1 MAHEMVSI
9 DGEVRAF
16 HHLEI
21 ELCFRAMIS
30 VMSSSSNPKDAKVAQ
45 TWMDGLQ
52 NIAVGLV
59 NVDLSPHYEGQND
72 RKHLLDVLHSAR
84 RVLPSDGSISTTELN
99 AKIGS
104 EIHTSDG
111 YLDAETIDRAF
122 RKMTIFVAG
131 S

>member
-9 DGEVRAF
+9 DGEARAF

-30 VMSSSSNPKDAKVAQ
+30 VMSNSSNPKDARAAQ
-45 TWMDGLQ
+45 VWVDELQ

-59 NVDLSPHYEGQND
+59 NVDLSPHYEGPND
-72 RKHLLDVLHSAR
+72 RKHLLDVLDSAR
-84 RVLPSDGSISTTELN
+84 RVLPAEGSISTIELN

-104 EIHTSDG
+104 EIHTSNG
-111 YLDAETIDRAF
+111 HLDTETIDRAF
-122 RKMTIFVAG
+122 RKMASFIAG